1 MLTQTVLH
9 IMSKFIPNETVLVDD
24 RDPPWITSKLKNVI
38 LEKKLFYK
46 KHLKPN
52 NQEIL
57 QAFSSIHERVRLDI
71 ENSKKKYYKKL
82 SDKLWN

>member
-1 MLTQTVLH
+1 
-9 IMSKFIPNETVLVDD
+9 MSNFITNDTVLVDD

-38 LEKKLFYK
+38 LEKKIFYK

-57 QAFSSIHERVRLDI
+57 QAFSSIYERVRLDI
-71 ENSKKKYYKKL
+71 ENSKEKYYKKL
-82 SDKLWN
+82 SDKL